1 MDVRE
6 LEISVTTRGEIP
18 AEAREYAVDK
28 INQLTRYTRKPILFA
43 QLKLSVEPNPAQAR
57 PAVAEATLDV
67 NGQPVRAHVAGS
79 DLMEAADLL
88 EDRLRRNLVRHTERH
103 EPSAERRALTPA
115 DGEWRHGSPPT
126 ERPDFFDR
134 PIEDREVV
142 RHKTFA
148 LDPMT
153 TDEASLDLELLG
165 HDFYLFT
172 EVHTGAEA
180 LLHVTG
186 DGGLEL
192 QQVGGRTERP
202 SDCHDSITVGP
213 PAPDLTLAEATERL
227 DVGHEPTV
235 FFVDADAGR
244 GQVVYRRYDG
254 HYGLITPG

>member
-6 LEISVTTRGEIP
+6 LEVTVTTRGEVP
-18 AEAREYAVDK
+18 AEAREYAVEK
-28 INQLTRYTRKPILFA
+28 ITQLGRFTRKPILFA
-43 QLKLSVEPNPAQAR
+43 QLKLSLEANPAQAR

-67 NGQPVRAHVAGS
+67 NGQPVRAHMAGS

-88 EDRLRRNLVRHTERH
+88 EDRLRRNLVRHTERQ
-103 EPSAERRALTPA
+103 EPGAERNVAA
-115 DGEWRHGSPPT
+115 DGEWRHGSEPT
-126 ERPDFFDR
+126 RRPDYFDR
-134 PIEDREVV
+134 PVEDREVV

-153 TDEASLDLELLG
+153 ADEAGLDLELLG

-180 LLHVTG
+180 VLHVLD

-192 QQVGGRTERP
+192 QQVGGRSERP
-202 SDCHDSITVGP
+202 ADCHDSIAVGP
-213 PAPDLTLAEATERL
+213 PAPELTLTDAEERL
-227 DVGHEPTV
+227 DVGHERMV
-235 FFVDADAGR
+235 FFVDPDSGR

-254 HYGLITPG
+254 HYGLITPA